1 MSDLFQFPAVVRQ
14 ESQLTLQQRLDDA
27 YQKGVSDGRLAGE
40 QQGRQRATDELR
52 AEMEAQCQQQ
62 LQQQKLTIEADNR
75 QQLAQLMNGVKS
87 QLRIN
92 AAQLSEDLYTLIHE
106 LAQTVIESELSGQ
119 PQSYLTAI
127 ESTLEAL
134 QGRDII
140 TAISV
145 AASDNQWLKNQ
156 GVTEVDGIPFRV
168 DESLPAGQVQF
179 EGEAQLHQLSF
190 RQRLSEILQ
199 QIKPILTDAD

>member
-1 MSDLFQFPAVVRQ
+1 MSDLFQFPEIIRP
-14 ESQLTLQQRLDDA
+14 ESQLTLQQRLEDA
-27 YQKGVSDGRLAGE
+27 YQKGVNDGRLAGE
-40 QQGRQRATDELR
+40 ELGRQWATDELR
-52 AEMEAQCQQQ
+52 AEMEMQCQKQ
-62 LQQQKLTIEADNR
+62 LQQQKIAIEADNC
-75 QQLAQLMNGVKS
+75 QQLAQLMNGVKL
-87 QLRIN
+87 QLQIN
-92 AAQLSEDLYTLIHE
+92 SSQLSEDLYTLIRE

-127 ESTLEAL
+127 ERTLEAL

-145 AASDNQWLKNQ
+145 AASDNQWLKSQ
-156 GVTEVDGIPFRV
+156 GVTDIDGIPFRV

-179 EGEAQLHQLSF
+179 EGETQLHQLSF
-190 RQRLSEILQ
+190 RQRLAELLQ